1 MLKDNNNSVMIPLYA
16 LLLGWCLF
24 APITVLAAKPTAITY
39 ESDGVTADGV
49 VYANY
54 LVRCSDSRKPLI
66 TAWDKRK
73 KWCQGK
79 NSQENCHKRQ
89 IKAAIAACK

>member
-1 MLKDNNNSVMIPLYA
+1 MISLNS
-16 LLLGWCLF
+16 LLLGWCLLV
-24 APITVLAAKPTAITY
+24 PIKVLAAKPTAITF
-39 ESDGVTADGV
+39 ESDGVSPDGV

-54 LVRCSDSRKPLI
+54 QVKCSDSRKQLI

-73 KWCQGK
+73 KWCKGK